1 MSALLLRWVAS
12 AAAVA
17 VATFVLPGLRLEGG
31 VGSLLA
37 VALLLGLVNALVR
50 PLLRWLSC
58 GLIVLTLGLFLLV
71 INAVLLLLTAWGARA
86 LGIGFHVDG
95 FGAAL
100 LGSVLI
106 SLVSFFLSVLLP
118 GNRERR

>member
-1 MSALLLRWVAS
+1 MSLLARWLVS
-12 AAAVA
+12 AVAVA
-17 VATFVLPGLRLEGG
+17 VATYLVPGIRLEGG
-31 VGSLLA
+31 AGALLG

-50 PLLRWLSC
+50 PVLRWLAC

-71 INAVLLLLTAWGARA
+71 INAVLLLLAAWLARE

-100 LGSVLI
+100 IGSVLI
-106 SLVSFFLSVLLP
+106 SLVSFALSVLLP
-118 GNRERR
+118 GDDWRS